1 MVTDRTNDLILACDL
16 DEDHPD
22 LDALWEKLSQ
32 AMKSPIVRNP
42 HRPGQVQV
50 RSQDHRNG
58 LQPHLEAVGVG
69 CVVSDELDQLD
80 AAFEGMTQRVADEPP
95 SMSALVEVPGVRP
108 EQMGSYFEAAA
119 RFYQKEPWRVIPGD
133 TPIKVECNKFQSG
146 PWYAFVM
153 GQSGMTLG
161 LALYDDLHAIQTM
174 IDGDSSDQENAR
186 RMSALSMTFDEEF
199 NMAPADLDA
208 AEQFGWPVAAPEA
221 YPCAMRVNPG
231 PAVRPPLAWELE
243 LLEGCLRT
251 IPDFL
256 ARDDV
261 DSERFIVPV
270 ASGKL
275 ELVLS
280 WVDEDEE

>member
-1 MVTDRTNDLILACDL
+1 MITDRTNDLILACDL
-16 DEDHPD
+16 EEDHPD
-22 LDALWEKLSQ
+22 LDVLWARLAQ
-32 AMKSPIVRNP
+32 AMMSPIVRNP
-42 HRPGQVQV
+42 HRPGEVQV

-58 LQPHLEAVGVG
+58 LRPHLEAVGVG

-80 AAFEGMTQRVADEPP
+80 AAFEGMAQHVADGPP
-95 SMSALVEVPGVRP
+95 PMSALVEIPGVLP
-108 EQMGSYFEAAA
+108 GQVGSYFEAAA
-119 RFYQKEPWRVIPGD
+119 SFYQKEPWREIPGD

-161 LALYDDLHAIQTM
+161 LALYDGLDAIEAM
-174 IDGDSSDQENAR
+174 LDGDSSEEENAR
-186 RMSALSMTFDEEF
+186 RTSALSMTFDEEF

-231 PAVRPPLAWELE
+231 PTVRSPLAWELE
-243 LLEGCLRT
+243 LLEGCLRA
-251 IPDFL
+251 IPDVL
-256 ARDDV
+256 AADDV
-261 DSERFIVPV
+261 DSKRFVVPLT
-270 ASGKL
+270 SGKL

-280 WVDEDEE
+280 LVD